1 MKEQIQKIDFS
12 DKLSD
17 KSRSS
22 LAEFYEHNNFDEEFD
37 LSQGETENPFGAA
50 IKDIEENTINLN
62 EEKISNFYESKNMI
76 NLGKL
81 KVIEDDISSIFP
93 LMKKIKI

>member
-1 MKEQIQKIDFS
+1 MIYLKEKQKI
-12 DKLSD
+12 L
-17 KSRSS
+17 
-22 LAEFYEHNNFDEEFD
+22 
-37 LSQGETENPFGAA
+37 FGAA

-81 KVIEDDISSIFP
+81 KVIEDDISSIPINEKNQDMINLDKHNINDAHNQTPSFNKEI
-93 LMKKIKI
+93 KKIILM